1 VERQQRQDFLT
12 MGSNPPAVLIVQ
24 KFLSENICM
33 LVNADGNVIDFDSI
47 PINVG
52 AQVIMM
58 AVEPDS
64 YLALN
69 DIFAAPV
76 KEAR

>member
-1 VERQQRQDFLT
+1 

-33 LVNADGNVIDFDSI
+33 LVNADGNVIDLDSI

>member
-1 VERQQRQDFLT
+1 